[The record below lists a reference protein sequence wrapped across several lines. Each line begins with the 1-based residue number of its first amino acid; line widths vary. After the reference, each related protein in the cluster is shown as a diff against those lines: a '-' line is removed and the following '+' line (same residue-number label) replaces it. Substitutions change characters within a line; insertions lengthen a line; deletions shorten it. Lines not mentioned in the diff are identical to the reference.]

1 MNVAI
6 LGSGYMGATHAAAW
20 GTLGDRARVSHVV
33 SRSAAKAE
41 QLAARVA
48 ASAGT
53 DPWAPLED
61 PDVDVVDVCL
71 PTPVHREAV
80 ERALAAG
87 KHVLLEKPIAST
99 LEEAD
104 AIVAAAQASDRV
116 VMVGHVLRFFPAYA
130 ELSRRIGAGDIGI
143 PVAVTAHRLSPPA
156 DWTDW
161 LSDPS
166 QSGGVAV
173 DLMVHDFDYADMLLG
188 PPRQAYARPVGP
200 ERGAIV
206 AVVEHE
212 RGTATIEGSMV
223 MPASHPFSSFIR
235 VTGED
240 GVAEYAFTAVPAE
253 EGGNIGDPAAGA
265 LWLFPRRGEATRI
278 ALPDDDPWALEIA
291 AFAECVDRGAVPEH
305 GTVDQSRDALRVALA
320 VRRSLDS
327 RRPEPVEDTA

>member
-6 LGSGYMGATHAAAW
+6 LGSGFMGATHAAAW
-20 GTLGDRARVSHVV
+20 GTLGDQARVSHVV

-41 QLAARVA
+41 RLAARVA

-61 PDVDVVDVCL
+61 PEVDVVDVCL

-130 ELSRRIGAGDIGI
+130 ELRRRIAAGDIGT

-166 QSGGVAV
+166 QSGGVPV

-188 PPRQAYARPVGP
+188 APRRAYARAVGP
-200 ERGAIV
+200 ESGTIL

-212 RGTATIEGSMV
+212 RGPATIEGSMA
-223 MPASHPFSSFIR
+223 MPASYPFSSFIR
-235 VTGED
+235 VMGED
-240 GVAEYAFTAVPAE
+240 GVAEYAFSAAPAGD
-253 EGGNIGDPAAGA
+253 GGNIGEPTAGA
-265 LWLFPRRGEATRI
+265 LQLFPRRGDATRI

-291 AFAECVDRGAVPEH
+291 AFAECVERGTAPED
-305 GTVDQSRDALRVALA
+305 GTVAQARDALAVALA
-320 VRRSLDS
+320 VRRSLGS
-327 RRPEPVEDTA
+327 GRPEPVEDVA